1 MLFFAPLL
9 QPLMLRMLNI
19 TVTGTITLII
29 EPLLFGAIRDFEC
42 KTGQFDLSLKRYK
55 VRIVM

>member
-1 MLFFAPLL
+1 
-9 QPLMLRMLNI
+9 MLRMFNI
-19 TVTGTITLII
+19 IVTGTITLIL

-55 VRIVM
+55 VRRSM